1 MDWTKDF
8 SGAITICDLDGIII
22 YLNEKAAEVFKDEGG
37 YKLIGQ
43 NLFACHSK
51 ESNEIIK
58 QIIAE
63 QKPNTYT
70 IEKAGKKKLIH
81 QTPWYENGDM
91 KGLVE
96 LSIEI
101 PFNMPNHIRS

>member
-1 MDWTKDF
+1 MDWAKEIP
-8 SGAITICDLDGIII
+8 SAITICDLDGKII
-22 YLNEKAAEVFKDEGG
+22 YMNEKSAEVFKDDGG

-43 NLFACHSK
+43 NLFACHSN
-51 ESNEIIK
+51 ESNEKIK

-81 QTPWYENGDM
+81 QAPWYENGEF

-96 LSIEI
+96 FSIEI
-101 PFNMPNHIRS
+101 PSEMPHFIRS

>member
-1 MDWTKDF
+1 MDWQKELPA
-8 SGAITICDLDGIII
+8 AITICDVDGKII
-22 YLNEKAAEVFKDEGG
+22 YLNEKSTETFKDDGG

-43 NLFACHSK
+43 NLFACHSN
-51 ESNEIIK
+51 ESNEKIK

-81 QTPWYENGDM
+81 QTPWYENGEL

-96 LSIEI
+96 FSIEI
-101 PFNMPNHIRS
+101 PFDMPHHIRS

>member
-1 MDWTKDF
+1 MDWAKELP
-8 SGAITICDLDGIII
+8 SAITICDLDGKIIFM
-22 YLNEKAAEVFKDEGG
+22 NEKSAEVFKDDGG

-43 NLFACHSK
+43 NLFACHSN
-51 ESNEIIK
+51 ESNEKIK

-63 QKPNTYT
+63 KKPNTYT

-81 QTPWYENGDM
+81 QTPWFENGEL

-96 LSIEI
+96 FSIEI
-101 PFNMPNHIRS
+101 PFDMPHHVRS

>member
-1 MDWTKDF
+1 MDWAKEIP
-8 SGAITICDLDGIII
+8 SAITICDLDGKII
-22 YLNEKAAEVFKDEGG
+22 YMNEKSAKVFKDDGG

-43 NLFACHSK
+43 NLFACHSN
-51 ESNEIIK
+51 ESNEKIK

-81 QTPWYENGDM
+81 QAPWYENGEF

-96 LSIEI
+96 FSIEI
-101 PFNMPNHIRS
+101 PSEMPHFIRS

>member
-1 MDWTKDF
+1 MDWAKELPT
-8 SGAITICDLDGIII
+8 AITICDLDGKIT
-22 YLNEKAAEVFKDEGG
+22 YLNEKSAEVFEDDGG

-43 NLFACHSK
+43 NLFACHSN
-51 ESNEIIK
+51 ESNEKIK

-81 QTPWYENGDM
+81 QTPWFENGEL

-96 LSIEI
+96 FSIEI
-101 PFNMPNHIRS
+101 PFDMPHHVRS